1 MTLGEI
7 LNQYPSSILVACTA
21 FAFLWL
27 ALYVFRVNPEDGVSK
42 LASGALI
49 TVFLYLFSNFM
60 ISTATAISQVILYQ
74 RALWWLPF
82 APVLWLH
89 LSQKAT
95 QPLEFRGVVRH
106 YLGIGINTMR
116 ASAALGAFYGIAALF
131 SLAGMFTG
139 SLFRFNAIHV
149 VSLPLKDHSV
159 PTGPGFVLFAIFM
172 FLLTSIAWI
181 NFLAAWWRDS
191 KSSVD
196 EARFLW
202 SGTREL
208 LFTGFPFYKSPNRS
222 QFWWLSLGGILFWF
236 ASVGLLVKSTV
247 AIRTHFT
254 LGNSILSIGIII
266 VAIAILKHNALLK
279 KEALEK
285 DAIYVSIGALG
296 VTFVYTFAV
305 FMGQGSV
312 LGIRVSTLM
321 IIATLALSTHM
332 LADTLK
338 IWFSQLIGT
347 RLGLFTAGDI
357 DKMKQ
362 LYHEASRVK
371 RKREP
376 VVELFNDGNKTV
388 DQLLDLLTPRQREII
403 TLRAKGL
410 SDKQIADALNIKLP
424 TVRKHVEDIKN
435 RIGSRDKADCAIY
448 CVVTGLL
455 SKEDLVD
462 WFDSLDIADSED

>member
-7 LNQYPSSILVACTA
+7 LNQYPSSIIVACTA

-27 ALYVFRVNPEDGVSK
+27 ALYVFRVNPEDDVSK

-60 ISTATAISQVILYQ
+60 VSTATLKSQVELYQ

-95 QPLEFRGVVRH
+95 GPLEFK
-106 YLGIGINTMR
+106 GIAWRYPATGINALR
-116 ASAALGAFYGIAALF
+116 SSAVLGAFYGIAALF

-139 SLFRFNAIHV
+139 SLFRFNAIHGAI
-149 VSLPLKDHSV
+149 LPLKDHSV
-159 PTGPGFVLFAIFM
+159 PTGPGFVLFAVFM
-172 FLLTSIAWI
+172 FLLTSFAWI
-181 NFLAAWWRDS
+181 NFLAAWW
-191 KSSVD
+191 K
-196 EARFLW
+196 
-202 SGTREL
+202 
-208 LFTGFPFYKSPNRS
+208 NRGS
-222 QFWWLSLGGILFWF
+222 QFWWLSLGGFLFWS
-236 ASVGLLVKSTV
+236 ASLGLLVKSTA
-247 AIRTHFT
+247 AIRMHFT

-285 DAIYVSIGALG
+285 DAIYVSVGAFG
-296 VTFVYTFAV
+296 VTFIYAFAV
-305 FMGQGSV
+305 FMGQGSIV
-312 LGIRVSTLM
+312 GIRVGTLM

-338 IWFSQLIGT
+338 IWFSQLFAA
-347 RLGLFTAGDI
+347 RLGLLSAGDI
-357 DKMKQ
+357 DRMKQ

-371 RKREP
+371 RKQEP

-388 DQLLDLLTPRQREII
+388 GQLLNLLTPRQREII

-410 SDKQIADALNIKLP
+410 SDKQIADTLNIKLA
-424 TVRKHVEDIKN
+424 TVRKHTEDIKK

-462 WFDSLDIADSED
+462 WFDSLDIADSDGQ